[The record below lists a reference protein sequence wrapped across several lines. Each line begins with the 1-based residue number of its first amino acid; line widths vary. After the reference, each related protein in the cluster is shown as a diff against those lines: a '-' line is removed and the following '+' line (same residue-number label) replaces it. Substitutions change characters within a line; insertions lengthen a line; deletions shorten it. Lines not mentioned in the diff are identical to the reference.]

1 MLIGFLAASLAPA
14 ATTAAPAKAPAALRV
29 VDRSPL
35 TVLGTGFRPRERV
48 VVTALEGLTPA
59 RTKVI
64 ASRAGRFRAKL
75 NIVFDPCTGPAA
87 IRAAG
92 VKGSLVLLK
101 LSLRECPSPVLEPS

>member
-1 MLIGFLAASLAPA
+1 MIVIVFAVVAPA
-14 ATTAAPAKAPAALRV
+14 ATSACLTPGPALRI
-29 VDRSPL
+29 VDRNPL
-35 TVLGTGFRPRERV
+35 TVLGAGFKPRERV

-101 LSLRECPSPVLEPS
+101 LSLRECPSPVIEP